1 MKKPLDDKDLAILGY
16 LQEDAR
22 LTSTELARRVDL
34 STPGLQKR
42 VRKLEETGVIESYR
56 TKLNREAL
64 GFDMLCFVQVTLQRH
79 EPEAVRRFR
88 RSVQAMPEVLECFH
102 LTGEYDYL
110 LKIVVRNRKHLE
122 QFLVDTLTPVKGMDR
137 IRTSLVLSEI
147 KATAAVPLEERDV
160 NGETFDTPPLKGT
173 SERTGA

>member
-1 MKKPLDDKDLAILGY
+1 MNLDSTDRKLLTY

-22 LTSTELARRVDL
+22 ITNAELARRVDL
-34 STPGLQKR
+34 SPPGLQKR
-42 VRKLEETGVIESYR
+42 IKKLEESGVIEEYVAI
-56 TKLNREAL
+56 LNRESV

-79 EPEAVRRFR
+79 EPEAVAVFR
-88 RSVQAMPEVLECFH
+88 NAVQNMPEVLECYH

-122 QFLVDTLTPVKGMDR
+122 QFILHTLTPVPGMDK

-147 KATAAVPLEERDV
+147 KQTTAVSL
-160 NGETFDTPPLKGT
+160 NHIGDTP
-173 SERTGA
+173 S